1 MSDGRFL
8 NDRKFTVNV
17 TGCTKKLQTVHAK
30 NHNEQTVNVY
40 SILVKM

>member
-1 MSDGRFL
+1 MSDGPFL
-8 NDRKFTVNV
+8 KDRTFTVNV
-17 TGCTKKLQTVHAK
+17 IGCNKLLQTVHPN